1 MFQKVTKQKKMSS
14 NAFNASIATVRSVA
28 EALDVNVNKGG
39 VAELLAQE
47 TEYRIK
53 EYITP
58 ASYIM
63 NFTNT
68 QTLTAKH
75 INEVLEMQGFKPLIG
90 YSDHGIY
97 DVSEPQVLDGRIF
110 YIMRDSKVP
119 LETILREQIEPPNR
133 PKNIATET
141 KFINGV
147 KIASKT
153 STSGLV
159 RNIRKRIPITSIFG
173 SVQADSSDSLL
184 KDSQTEE
191 NSNTDLSSDQIHFYQ
206 TTVDNVSTS
215 NNIKETLKMLEKYAG
230 INALIPYFLHF
241 FISQIA
247 QNLDSYSIMQNIGLA
262 CLSIASNPS
271 SQIDF
276 YAHPLCHI
284 GTTLSLKQIITGAPD
299 EDCRIRDIGTNIVS
313 LVAERCRNSFPSC
326 SLEFFNNYL
335 NYLFDESASYVPI
348 AYGALSGIFSLGED
362 AYVRILPH
370 LKHLVKWSLQQ
381 KNFESHSALFRKKIY
396 DEVVQANTN
405 NVKPEES
412 KRIVD
417 FIDSIS

>member
-1 MFQKVTKQKKMSS
+1 MSS

-28 EALDVNVNKGG
+28 EALGVNVNKGG

-58 ASYIM
+58 VSYIM

-97 DVSEPQVLDGRIF
+97 DISEPQVSDGRIF
-110 YIMRDSKVP
+110 YIMQDSKVP
-119 LETILREQIEPPNR
+119 LETIIREPLDPPAR
-133 PKNIATET
+133 PRNISTET

-173 SVQADSSDSLL
+173 SIQAEPSEPSI
-184 KDSQTEE
+184 KDIQTET
-191 NSNTDLSSDQIHFYQ
+191 NSNSDLTPDQIHFYQ
-206 TTVDNVSTS
+206 TTIDNLIGNVDV
-215 NNIKETLKMLEKYAG
+215 KKTLNYLEKYAG
-230 INALIPYFLHF
+230 INSILPYFLHY

-247 QNLDSYSIMQNIGLA
+247 QNLDSFPIMENIGLA

-284 GTTLSLKQIITGAPD
+284 GTTLGLKQIITGAPD
-299 EDCRIRDIGTNIVS
+299 EDCRIRDIGANIVS
-313 LVAERCRNSFPSC
+313 LVGERCNSSFPLC
-326 SLEFFNNYL
+326 TLEFFNNYS
-335 NYLFDESASYVPI
+335 NYLFDSSSPLVPI
-348 AYGALSGIFSLGED
+348 AYGALSGIFSLGEN
-362 AYVRILPH
+362 AYIQILPH
-370 LKHLVKWSLQQ
+370 LKHLIKWSLQQ
-381 KNFESHSALFRKKIY
+381 KDFEKHSSLFRKKIY
-396 DEVVQANTN
+396 DEVVQAQTN
-405 NVKPEES
+405 NIKPEES
-412 KRIVD
+412 KRIAD
-417 FIDSIS
+417 YIDSIS